1 MGKRLL
7 CLSIACAFVWCLWG
21 QDALHRL
28 EHFQCYPV
36 LDSEPEIA
44 TEVGLLDQFNV
55 DNAFAK
61 VKVRT
66 ALRFCN
72 PTRKIHRR
80 FDAGVRDIRQH
91 LTMYSTF
98 PQAGPR
104 RIVAIRNQFGR
115 QRLIVR
121 EPIALAVPTRKLD
134 GGLAPHDFPLGLD
147 HFRCYSATGRPPR
160 RDNAV
165 VGLSDQ
171 FVLDTHKHLVFEPVS
186 FCNPAVKV
194 TPDGA
199 EFPIH
204 NERAHLTCYSMTRTR
219 FEGRVVV
226 ANQFDEEQFFEL
238 GPADTL
244 CVPTQKLQVDAI
256 DDLAALDAVPRD

>member
-1 MGKRLL
+1 MEGALFLEPRENDEYLRRALLWLLYVCRRDDVDEPGLGVLHFEQDLGCGEGDLEFHLWYLTEKGWVERTENGAYAITVDGVDKVTQGVVLRADRLL
-7 CLSIACAFVWCLWG
+7 SKLAGG

-28 EHFQCYPV
+28 EHFQCYPI

-55 DNAFAK
+55 DGAFAK

-66 ALRFCN
+66 AVRFCN

-104 RIVAIRNQFGR
+104 RIVAIRNQF
-115 QRLIVR
+115 
-121 EPIALAVPTRKLD
+121 
-134 GGLAPHDFPLGLD
+134 
-147 HFRCYSATGRPPR
+147 
-160 RDNAV
+160 
-165 VGLSDQ
+165 
-171 FVLDTHKHLVFEPVS
+171 
-186 FCNPAVKV
+186 
-194 TPDGA
+194 
-199 EFPIH
+199 
-204 NERAHLTCYSMTRTR
+204 
-219 FEGRVVV
+219 
-226 ANQFDEEQFFEL
+226 DEEQFFEL

-244 CVPTQKLQVDAI
+244 CVPTQKLEVDAI
-256 DDLAALDAVPRD
+256 DDLAAPDAVPRD